1 MSTISIWNLRCYLY
15 RVCIAVGFLVSV
27 YTITKTPSRS
37 VNWSDA
43 RSQGRNV
50 ARMGLI
56 QVELSFFFWNTNNS
70 TNQLKLFCFQIKL
83 FRLTLWNP
91 CFVLKMTFLTWGS
104 HRSCVPTSLKEQL
117 FSIMYVYVN
126 MYVYIAAYSF
136 LPKLHSSHATIYE
149 KKSYNWS
156 QQRLLFIICC
166 YTLQFCGEKKMK
178 RKMTFWIFEIFICYY
193 LLHLQCITASFQV
206 NFDDYSSVLWNQRQH
221 SKSKINN
228 IVWLL

>member
-149 KKSYNWS
+149 KKVIIDRNNDCL
-156 QQRLLFIICC
+156 LLFAVIP
-166 YTLQFCGEKKMK
+166 YSSAEKKK
-178 RKMTFWIFEIFICYY
+178 
-193 LLHLQCITASFQV
+193 
-206 NFDDYSSVLWNQRQH
+206 
-221 SKSKINN
+221 
-228 IVWLL
+228 